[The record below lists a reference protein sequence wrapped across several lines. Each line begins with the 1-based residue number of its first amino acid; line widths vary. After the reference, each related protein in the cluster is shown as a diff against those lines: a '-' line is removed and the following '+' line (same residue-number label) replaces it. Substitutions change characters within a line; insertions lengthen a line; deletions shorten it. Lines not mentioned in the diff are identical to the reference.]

1 MANKLA
7 RHLHKNQTIAEVR
20 LWRELRK
27 LRPKGYHFRRQCP
40 IAGFIVDFACLS
52 HRVIIEVDGIQHD
65 TETGIE
71 ADGARDAHLKWQ
83 GFNVLRFRNGD
94 VKQYLDGVVLEM
106 LAALGAVVKQ
116 E

>member
-1 MANKLA
+1 MANQTA
-7 RHLHKNQTIAEVR
+7 RHLRKNQTIAEVR

-27 LRPKGYHFRRQCP
+27 LRAQGYHFRRQCP
-40 IAGFIVDFACLS
+40 IEGYIVDFACLS
-52 HRVIIEVDGIQHD
+52 HRLSIEADGVQHD
-65 TETGIE
+65 TEVGIE
-71 ADGARDAHLKWQ
+71 ADIARDAHLLWQ

-94 VKQYLDGVVLEM
+94 VRQYLDGVMLEV

>member
-1 MANKLA
+1 MANQTA
-7 RHLHKNQTIAEVR
+7 RHLRKNQTIAEVR

-27 LRPKGYHFRRQCP
+27 LRAQGYHFRRQCP
-40 IAGFIVDFACLS
+40 IEGYIVDFACLS

-65 TETGIE
+65 TEAGIE
-71 ADGARDAHLKWQ
+71 ADMARDAQLHWQ

-94 VKQYLDGVVLEM
+94 VRQYLEGVMLEVLAE
-106 LAALGAVVKQ
+106 LGAVVKQ

>member
-1 MANKLA
+1 MANQNA
-7 RHLHKNQTIAEVR
+7 RHLRKNQTIAELR

-27 LRPKGYHFRRQCP
+27 LRAQGYHFRRQCP
-40 IAGFIVDFACLS
+40 IQEYIVDFACLS
-52 HRVIIEVDGIQHD
+52 HRVIIEVDEIQHD

-71 ADGARDAHLKWQ
+71 ADVARDAHLRWQ

-94 VKQYLDGVVLEM
+94 VRQYLEGVMLEVLAE
-106 LAALGAVVKQ
+106 LGAVVKQ